1 MQKILN
7 QQTKLFRVL
16 NTNEIIKSYI
26 SRRRP
31 FAKSLLSKNIRSS
44 KSRVNS
50 NSSQSQSNT
59 PSSSVSHKRI
69 KAELLHKQSHE
80 LLLLNNP
87 VTHT

>member
-7 QQTKLFRVL
+7 KQTKLFRVL
-16 NTNEIIKSYI
+16 NTNEILKSYI

-31 FAKSLLSKNIRSS
+31 FAKSLLSQSIRSS

-59 PSSSVSHKRI
+59 RSSSVSHKRI
-69 KAELLHKQSHE
+69 KAELLLKQSHE
-80 LLLLNNP
+80 PLLLNNP